1 MGTTCAGRG
10 ITSGLCKIA
19 YPAHMENDEIAAAI
33 TQLAEKLSGI
43 EQVTDLTKL
52 TAELAELDEQ
62 AADPQLWNDQ
72 ARAQRITSKL
82 AGIRSEIS
90 AVANLRNRIDD
101 LVTLFE
107 LAKSEVDAATKA
119 DRGGL

>member
-1 MGTTCAGRG
+1 
-10 ITSGLCKIA
+10 
-19 YPAHMENDEIAAAI
+19 MENDEIAAAI

-119 DRGGL
+119 EVVLEISAVESDLDLLEIKTLLSG